1 MWKWAQNLKRPT
13 LEKSQCQLPWL
24 RSYAQAS
31 NMKLY
36 EESEMQ
42 EGATTGG
49 PEAQELT
56 MLRNLTIP

>member
-1 MWKWAQNLKRPT
+1 
-13 LEKSQCQLPWL
+13 
-24 RSYAQAS
+24 
-31 NMKLY
+31 MKLY